1 MGITR
6 ILSETKG
13 EMHKGIFFE
22 GIMHK
27 MTSPL
32 HKKTTTPELSSKA
45 TSKSS
50 LKPAQLEN
58 LPNVD
63 IEKENR
69 LSKIISLYSVGR
81 TQSEIAKALG
91 VDQSTIS
98 RDLQLLK
105 QEAKRN
111 IEKYLNEDIIMEYLR
126 YIAGSNEVTRKL
138 WEIVQ
143 DANVSTKDKTQAL
156 SLLMQSYNKRL
167 EVLIGGPESYM
178 NAKKSVSEI
187 KFQERVDSDPM
198 LKIWSEMNRFQT
210 PFGPLGRKKL

>member
-1 MGITR
+1 
-6 ILSETKG
+6 
-13 EMHKGIFFE
+13 
-22 GIMHK
+22 
-27 MTSPL
+27 MTSSL
-32 HKKTTTPELSSKA
+32 HKKTAIPELSSKA

-50 LKPAQLEN
+50 LKPGQLEN
-58 LPNVD
+58 LPNLD

-81 TQSEIAKALG
+81 TQSEIAKELD

-111 IEKYLNEDIIMEYLR
+111 IEKYLNEDILMEYLR

-143 DANVSTKDKTQAL
+143 DENVSTKNKTHAL
-156 SLLMQSYNKRL
+156 SLLMQCYNKRL
-167 EVLIGGPESYM
+167 EVLIGRSESYM

-198 LKIWSEMNRFQT
+198 LKIWSERNRFQT

>member
-1 MGITR
+1 
-6 ILSETKG
+6 
-13 EMHKGIFFE
+13 
-22 GIMHK
+22 

-32 HKKTTTPELSSKA
+32 HKTIIPELSSKA
-45 TSKSS
+45 ASKSS
-50 LKPAQLEN
+50 LKPAPLEN
-58 LPNVD
+58 LPNID

-69 LSKIISLYSVGR
+69 LSKIISLYSRGR
-81 TQSEIAKALG
+81 TQSEIAKELG

-98 RDLQLLK
+98 RDLQILK

-111 IEKYLNEDIIMEYLR
+111 IEKYLNEDIPMEYLR

-156 SLLMQSYNKRL
+156 SLLMRCYNKRL

-187 KFQERVDSDPM
+187 KSQERADSDPM
-198 LKIWSEMNRFQT
+198 LKFMSEMNRFQT
-210 PFGPLGRKKL
+210 PLGPLGRKKL

>member
-1 MGITR
+1 
-6 ILSETKG
+6 
-13 EMHKGIFFE
+13 
-22 GIMHK
+22 MHK

-32 HKKTTTPELSSKA
+32 HKRTIIPELASKA
-45 TSKSS
+45 ASKSS

-69 LSKIISLYSVGR
+69 LSKIISLYSRGR
-81 TQSEIAKALG
+81 TQSEIAKELG

-111 IEKYLNEDIIMEYLR
+111 IEKYLNEDILMEYLR

-143 DANVSTKDKTQAL
+143 DEHVTSSTKIPAL
-156 SLLMQSYNKRL
+156 SLLMQCYNKRL

-178 NAKKSVSEI
+178 NAKKSISEL

-198 LKIWSEMNRFQT
+198 LKMLSETNRFQT